1 MNRNKINHIGSLMT
15 VGNGPKATCL
25 GYLWHAPQH
34 GTFEPNVGRVDI
46 TKEEADAHNKALSHA
61 EIEGLD
67 GCKVG
72 QCGTFYFQNGQV
84 RTFIGEVV
92 STDVHRNGV
101 SLTFTRNG
109 KSFRGRLRKDADS
122 FNFRCIA
129 AQPARA
135 AATPESDGDK

>member
-1 MNRNKINHIGSLMT
+1 MNRNEINHIGSLMT
-15 VGNGPKATCL
+15 VGNGTTESCL
-25 GYLWHAPQH
+25 GYLWHVPQH
-34 GTFEPNVGRVDI
+34 GTFEPNVGRIDNI

-72 QCGTFYFQNGQV
+72 QCGTFYFQHGQV

-101 SLTFTRNG
+101 YITFTRND
-109 KSFRGRLRKDADS
+109 KSFRGRLGKSDA
-122 FNFRCIA
+122 FNFRRIA
-129 AQPARA
+129 KPTRV
-135 AATPESDGDK
+135 AATPGGVQ